1 VLGTPL
7 ARRPHLTRSYAAL
20 ELEVAL
26 LGVAML
32 PLLRSLDEPVGQL
45 YRAFGGE
52 GWRFACARVALL
64 VPPAALMG
72 ATLPVLVARCERGAL
87 GAGLAGLYA
96 INTLGAVLGSVLGGF
111 LLMPALGLLATTFVA
126 AALNLVAASLAWINS
141 AGERSAPS
149 LEVEEP
155 DAPVAPIL
163 TRGPRAGFAALFA
176 LSGFTALLLQLA
188 WVRLFGLVLGSS
200 VYSFSAVLGIY
211 LLGLGLGNAAIAPLL
226 ARRAVAPWWFALI
239 QLGIALSAAAGIH
252 AYAGLAGHA
261 RPRRARRTLVG
272 RTARG

>member
-1 VLGTPL
+1 MLGTPL

-20 ELEVAL
+20 ELGVAL

-32 PLLRSLDEPVGQL
+32 PLLRSLDGPVGQL

-52 GWRFACARVALL
+52 GWRFACARV
-64 VPPAALMG
+64 
-72 ATLPVLVARCERGAL
+72 AL

-141 AGERSAPS
+141 AGERSAPG

-239 QLGIALSAAAGIH
+239 QLGIVLSAAAGIH

-261 RPRRARRTLVG
+261 RPRRARRTRVG